1 MPTINIACSGGIE
14 SAYMIQKA
22 MEMGASVNVCWIN
35 LSGNRFSNL
44 GELRS
49 LQQTIAYFQDSGRD
63 KNRYPGNINNVYY
76 RPECPYQPMGSR
88 VNSVINTTVTQQ
100 YALVLGMMD
109 MLTGTMSGDDYPTTW
124 LGWLREDSSEFS
136 HNEYDHSEAAY
147 KELLNL
153 NTVLGRLS
161 NSNTIAKPFRAPL
174 WEMRKHQIWLKLDPE
189 LATHVVPN
197 GRGSNIDDH
206 VWGHVP
212 FDLKVKEYKK
222 AGIPIKDSY
231 NTPDN
236 YESDVDLWCRALC
249 GMASWLDLNLP
260 STAQGVILGT
270 YPFDKDTRVIS
281 HSNIGSFRMRLREKI
296 IVRILAAQKVELNLD
311 EENQSMSAEKSFEA

>member
-1 MPTINIACSGGIE
+1 MSEDVG
-14 SAYMIQKA
+14 
-22 MEMGASVNVCWIN
+22 
-35 LSGNRFSNL
+35 
-44 GELRS
+44 RS
-49 LQQTIAYFQDSGRD
+49 Q
-63 KNRYPGNINNVYY
+63 V
-76 RPECPYQPMGSR
+76 E
-88 VNSVINTTVTQQ
+88 
-100 YALVLGMMD
+100 
-109 MLTGTMSGDDYPTTW
+109 
-124 LGWLREDSSEFS
+124 
-136 HNEYDHSEAAY
+136 
-147 KELLNL
+147 
-153 NTVLGRLS
+153 
-161 NSNTIAKPFRAPL
+161 
-174 WEMRKHQIWLKLDPE
+174 
-189 LATHVVPN
+189 VVFL
-197 GRGSNIDDH
+197 